1 MEYIEVTGRTID
13 DALTNACLKLETTS
27 DNIEYEVI
35 EKGSNGLFG
44 IFNSKPTKIKARVK
58 AGVGSVDD
66 EFSKLEAKEK
76 KSIDD
81 TIKSEIKAES
91 KKEVV
96 KETEKAVKKETAPK
110 ADNSKVS
117 ATQAVNASEEDLEEK
132 AYSGKVTIFS
142 QAIFSGKKE
151 LYDRENSGTNTIPP
165 RIAVAKDEAFCF
177 YYRDNLRML
186 EHYGAE
192 LVFFSP
198 LHDEKLPE
206 NIHGLLLGGGYPEL
220 YAKQLAENESMRKS
234 IKEALEQHLPSL
246 AECGGFMYLHETL
259 TDKDGKN
266 FPMVGVIP
274 AECQYT
280 GKLVRFGYVE
290 VQLPQG
296 LTEKGIAEMP
306 EPEKI
311 KAHEFH
317 YFDSTANGEDC
328 IATKPVTGRSWK
340 CIHASDDH
348 FWGFPHLYYPSNPK
362 FVKWFLERTEK
373 HI

>member
-58 AGVGSVDD
+58 AGVSSVDD

-132 AYSGKVTIFS
+132 ANNNEPRPVLSNEEIESRIRTFLGDMFSAMDIPVEVKITFDTEEECVNVELIGENMGLLIGKRGQTLDSIQYLTSLVLNK
-142 QAIFSGKKE
+142 GKEKYVRIKVDTE
-151 LYDRENSGTNTIPP
+151 NYRQRRKDTLESLAKNIAYKVKRSRRSVALEPMNPYERRIIHSALQGDKFVSTKSEGEEPFRHVVVYLDRENAGNNRYSEH
-165 RIAVAKDEAFCF
+165 R
-177 YYRDNLRML
+177 YSDNNR
-186 EHYGAE
+186 Y
-192 LVFFSP
+192 S
-198 LHDEKLPE
+198 
-206 NIHGLLLGGGYPEL
+206 
-220 YAKQLAENESMRKS
+220 R
-234 IKEALEQHLPSL
+234 
-246 AECGGFMYLHETL
+246 
-259 TDKDGKN
+259 
-266 FPMVGVIP
+266 
-274 AECQYT
+274 
-280 GKLVRFGYVE
+280 
-290 VQLPQG
+290 
-296 LTEKGIAEMP
+296 
-306 EPEKI
+306 
-311 KAHEFH
+311 
-317 YFDSTANGEDC
+317 
-328 IATKPVTGRSWK
+328 
-340 CIHASDDH
+340 
-348 FWGFPHLYYPSNPK
+348 
-362 FVKWFLERTEK
+362 
-373 HI
+373 

>member
-132 AYSGKVTIFS
+132 ANNNEPRPVLSNEEIESRIRTFLGDMFSAMDIPVEVKITFDTEEECVNVELIGENMGLLIGKRGQTLDSLQYLTNLVVNKGEYAYMNVTIDTENYRVRR
-142 QAIFSGKKE
+142 KE
-151 LYDRENSGTNTIPP
+151 T
-165 RIAVAKDEAFCF
+165 
-177 YYRDNLRML
+177 L
-186 EHYGAE
+186 EHLAFN
-192 LVFFSP
+192 L
-198 LHDEKLPE
+198 
-206 NIHGLLLGGGYPEL
+206 
-220 YAKQLAENESMRKS
+220 AKKAKHNRRNVT
-234 IKEALEQHLPSL
+234 LE
-246 AECGGFMYLHETL
+246 
-259 TDKDGKN
+259 
-266 FPMVGVIP
+266 PMNPYERRI
-274 AECQYT
+274 
-280 GKLVRFGYVE
+280 
-290 VQLPQG
+290 
-296 LTEKGIAEMP
+296 
-306 EPEKI
+306 
-311 KAHEFH
+311 
-317 YFDSTANGEDC
+317 
-328 IATKPVTGRSWK
+328 
-340 CIHASDDH
+340 IHATLQNDRYVTTYSEGVEP
-348 FWGFPHLYYPSNPK
+348 FRYVVIALKNNYSSKKRYNNRPQ
-362 FVKWFLERTEK
+362 ERNNTTETTEE
-373 HI
+373 